1 MERIIMH
8 IDVNNAFLSWTA
20 VDLLKRG
27 YKLDIRNEYSVI
39 GGDEL
44 KRRGIVLA
52 KSIPAKKMGIV
63 TAETLYS
70 ARKKCPNLKVYKPN
84 RELYDKMSQMLFNLI
99 KKYTNDIEILSIDE
113 CFIDYSKIKNL
124 YGDEIIF
131 AKKLKNEIYNTLG
144 FTVNI
149 GIANN
154 KLCAKMA
161 SDFTKPNKIH
171 TLYNN
176 EIKQKM
182 WPLPIYDLYGI
193 GKKSSEKLINLNI
206 KTIKDLANAKREMIY
221 PYFKNQTNYII
232 NIANGIDNSEVISE
246 RQEAKCISITNTLLY
261 DYDDILEIN
270 KEIKKISESLSKNL
284 KEQFKYTSRIA
295 IIIKDKYFKTI
306 SHQVK
311 LTNPTNNSN
320 EIFEIS
326 KKLFKEYWDET
337 PIRLIGIRLDLL
349 SNTKDYQISL
359 FENIENKEKD
369 EKIEK
374 VLDELLKKY
383 GDKIIKK

>member
-20 VDLLKRG
+20 VDLLKHG

-84 RELYDKMSQMLFNLI
+84 RELYDKMSQMLFDLI
-99 KKYTNDIEILSIDE
+99 QKYTNDIEILSIDE

-206 KTIKDLANAKREMIY
+206 KTIKDLANAKREMLY

-284 KEQFKYTSRIA
+284 KEQLKYTSRIA

-349 SNTKDYQISL
+349 SNTKNYQISL

>member
-20 VDLLKRG
+20 VDLLKHG

-84 RELYDKMSQMLFNLI
+84 RELYDKMSQMLFDLI
-99 KKYTNDIEILSIDE
+99 QKYTNDIEILSIDE

-206 KTIKDLANAKREMIY
+206 KTIKDLANAKREMLY

-284 KEQFKYTSRIA
+284 KEQLKYTSRIA

>member
-206 KTIKDLANAKREMIY
+206 KTIKDLANAKREMLY

-246 RQEAKCISITNTLLY
+246 RQEAKCISITKTLLY

>member
-84 RELYDKMSQMLFNLI
+84 RELYDKMSQMLFDLI
-99 KKYTNDIEILSIDE
+99 QKYTNDIEILSIDE

-206 KTIKDLANAKREMIY
+206 KTIKDLANAKREMLY

>member
-206 KTIKDLANAKREMIY
+206 KTIKDLANAKREMLY

>member
-20 VDLLKRG
+20 VDLLKHG

-206 KTIKDLANAKREMIY
+206 KTIKDLANAKREMLY

>member
-206 KTIKDLANAKREMIY
+206 KTIKDLANAKREMLY
-221 PYFKNQTNYII
+221 PCFKNQTNYII

>member
-20 VDLLKRG
+20 VDLLKHG